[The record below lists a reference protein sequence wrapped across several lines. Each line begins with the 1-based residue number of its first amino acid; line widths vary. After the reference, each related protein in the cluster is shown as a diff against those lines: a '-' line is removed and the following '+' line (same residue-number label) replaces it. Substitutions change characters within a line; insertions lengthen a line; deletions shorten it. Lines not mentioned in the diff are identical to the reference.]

1 MKKRIKCILLVALLL
16 LLFSCSEKS
25 ETSVFDVLPS
35 QTAIMVESRNSNEF
49 VNAMRPYFQSAD
61 ILQSFEKEFFKYDSI
76 FSLDERL
83 AVPVKNAQF
92 VFSVSKLNEKY
103 EPLVVAKLNKPLS
116 NKDLKKVFEANG
128 KSLEYKNLG
137 NSEFFCMDSL
147 CVFTKGAFLFFTR
160 NETMAYEVFE
170 QFDSPQKMSD
180 NADFQRV
187 RSTFGNNV
195 NTHVYLNYSL
205 LGDFASASVSD
216 RYAKGGER
224 LAARSKGL
232 AAFDMLVKNEGVV
245 LNGYSKSADSSSYL
259 KPLKYQLPVRN
270 SIVNILPY
278 NTKMMLHYGMSD
290 FASYWEEV
298 ADKQSVEKL
307 NKRIGM
313 DVKTQFVATLSEA
326 SYSVFGNAS
335 YPVLIVR
342 MEDPSTAIQFWTRMI
357 SKFGVS
363 ETVESQ
369 GFTIFNLNVENFVP
383 DVFGS
388 RCSALRKC
396 CYSIVDQYL
405 VIANEVNVLQDVI
418 SAYRSGRTL
427 DLNENFKDFQ
437 ENMLE
442 MSNISFYVSCA
453 DNEKFI
459 YSYLGGDFLGFLKRN
474 NSFLSH
480 YQAFSVQF
488 ASAKDM
494 VYTCAFLRNQ
504 SQVKE
509 EKNVAWKLNLNA
521 PMKGKPYI
529 VPNPAGNTNDIVVFD
544 TQDNM
549 YLISAVGEIQWK
561 NEISESPMSDVFV
574 VDAFK
579 NGQQQFVFNTA
590 NYVYVV
596 DRNGNNLEGFPMKL
610 LSKASNGLSVFD
622 YNGTSDCRLVLCG
635 EDRFVYNFDLSGNET
650 EGWNRHRTDD
660 RVLKPVQ
667 HLVADNKDFIIVTDE
682 KGAIR
687 ILDRQGRIRI
697 PLADELKK
705 SQGADFYENKTN
717 RKGIILTSDDK
728 GDLLYISS
736 EGNLA
741 RTDFGDFSDR
751 HFFLYEDFNSNQDP
765 DFIYLDVKNLWVFDR
780 FKNILFDHAFD
791 VEIHTKPVF
800 FTISRNKRMLGV
812 VSEEAREIYLIDNKG
827 NMSVSSGL
835 VGETPFVVGS
845 LYNNNEVN
853 LVTGVGNAL
862 YNYIV
867 R

>member
-1 MKKRIKCILLVALLL
+1 MKKRIENIILVALLL
-16 LLFSCSEKS
+16 LLFSCNEKS
-25 ETSVFDVLPS
+25 EVSVFDVLPT

-49 VNAMRPYFQSAD
+49 VNALHPYFQSAD
-61 ILQSFEKEFFKYDSI
+61 ILQSFEKEFLAYDSI
-76 FSLDERL
+76 FSSDERL
-83 AVPVKNAQF
+83 SVPVKNAQF
-92 VFSVSKLNEKY
+92 VFSVSKIDEGY
-103 EPLVVAKLNKPLS
+103 EPFVVAKLNKPLS
-116 NKDLKKVFEANG
+116 NKDLKKVFETNG
-128 KSLEYKNLG
+128 KSVEYRSLG
-137 NSEFFCMDSL
+137 KSEYFCVDSL
-147 CVFTKGAFLFFTR
+147 CVFTKANFLFFTR
-160 NETMAYEVFE
+160 DEAMALDVLANC
-170 QFDSPQKMSD
+170 DNPQKMTD

-187 RSTFGNNV
+187 QSTFGNNV

-205 LGDFASASVSD
+205 LGDFISNSVSD
-216 RYAKGGER
+216 RCGKGGER
-224 LAARSKGL
+224 LASQTKGL
-232 AAFDMLVKNEGVV
+232 AAFDMLVKNEGIV
-245 LNGYSKSADSSSYL
+245 LNGYSKSADSASYL

-290 FASYWEEV
+290 FASYWEEI
-298 ADKQSVEKL
+298 ADKQIVGNL

-313 DVKTQFVATLSEA
+313 DVKSQFVATLSET
-326 SYSVFGNAS
+326 SYAVFGNAA
-335 YPVLIVR
+335 YPVFIARL
-342 MEDPSTAIQFWTRMI
+342 EDPATAIQFWTRMI

-363 ETVESQ
+363 ETIESQ
-369 GFTIFNLNVENFVP
+369 GYTIFNLNLENFIP

-388 RCSALRKC
+388 SYSALKKC
-396 CYSIVDQYL
+396 CYSIVDQYV

-418 SAYRSGRTL
+418 AAYRSGRTL

-442 MSNISFYVSCA
+442 TSNISFYVLFA

-459 YSYLGGDFLGFLKRN
+459 YSYLGGDFLDFLKRN
-474 NSFLSH
+474 SSFLSN

-488 ASAKDM
+488 AAAKDL
-494 VYTCAFLRNQ
+494 VYTCASLKNQ
-504 SQVKE
+504 SQVKK

-521 PMKGKPYI
+521 PMKGKPHI
-529 VPNPAGNTNDIVVFD
+529 VPNPSGNSNDIVVFD

-549 YLISAVGEIQWK
+549 YLISADGEILWK
-561 NEISESPMSDVFV
+561 NEISESPMSDIYV
-574 VDAFK
+574 VDALK
-579 NGQQQFVFNTA
+579 NGQQQFVFNTG
-590 NYVYVV
+590 NYIYVV
-596 DRNGNNLEGFPMKL
+596 DRSGNNLEGFPMKL

-622 YNGTSDCRLVLCG
+622 YNDTSDCRLVLCG
-635 EDRFVYNFDLSGNET
+635 EDRFVYNYDLSGNET

-687 ILDRQGRIRI
+687 VLDRQGRIRI
-697 PLADELKK
+697 PLTDELKK

-728 GDLLYISS
+728 GNLLYISQ

-751 HFFLYEDFNSNQDP
+751 HFFIYEDFNSNQDP
-765 DFIYLDVKNLWVFDR
+765 DFIYLDGKNLWVFDR
-780 FKNILFDHAFD
+780 FKNILFDHTFD
-791 VEIHTKPVF
+791 VEINTKPVF
-800 FTISRNKRMLGV
+800 FTVSRNKRMLGV
-812 VSEEAREIYLIDNKG
+812 VSENAREIYLIDNKG

-835 VGETPFVVGS
+835 VGETPFAVSS
-845 LYNNNEVN
+845 LHNNSEVN
-853 LVTGVGNAL
+853 LVTGVGSAL
-862 YNYIV
+862 YNYVI